1 MTSKTNLSKAIFSSL
16 AYSDI
21 FDYPLTGEEI
31 SQWLIGGRELLSV
44 SSKEVDKKLKVFV
57 EKKKIGKREVYYY
70 LKGRAKIVKTR
81 KEREK
86 WSIAKIKIAENIAV
100 ILRKIPWVKL
110 IGITGGVA
118 RKNAKKE
125 DDIDLFFI
133 VCKNR
138 LWLTRVIIVLILKT
152 LGRYRKPDKY
162 ADMVCPNMFVADN
175 ALVMKPQDLYTAH
188 EVSLMKPLYV
198 KDNVDLEFY
207 RSNSWIKKYLPRKHE
222 MLNKKKKTLPV
233 KTKKY
238 WPKAISLFWDYLEKE
253 AKDFQL
259 FYMKQRKTTEIVSE
273 NLIKF
278 HPRDMRNIVMASYGD
293 RLKNW
298 H

>member
-1 MTSKTNLSKAIFSSL
+1 MTPKNTLEKSIFCSI
-16 AYSDI
+16 AYADI
-21 FDYPLTGEEI
+21 FEYPLTREEI
-31 SQWLIGGRELLSV
+31 FEWLIGG
-44 SSKEVDKKLKVFV
+44 KEVLAFSLKETDRKLKNLV
-57 EKKKIGKREVYYY
+57 KKKIIGEKSECYY
-70 LKGRAKIVKTR
+70 LTGRKKNVLTR

-86 WSIAKIKIAENIAV
+86 WSKAKIKIAENIAV

-133 VCKNR
+133 ISKNR
-138 LWLTRVIIVLILKT
+138 LWLTRVIIVLLLKI

-188 EVSLMKPLYV
+188 EISLMKPLYV

-207 RSNSWIKKYLPRKHE
+207 RSNSWIKKYLPIKYE
-222 MLNKKKKTLPV
+222 MLNKKNKMLPRR
-233 KTKKY
+233 TKKY

-253 AKDFQL
+253 AKNFQL
-259 FYMKQRKTTEIVSE
+259 FYMKQKKTTEIVSE
-273 NLIKF
+273 KLIKF